1 MRNSNNMAIFARV
14 KRIAY
19 IVIVIGVLL
28 SCGERQGYRETLSR
42 AEALMSDRPDSA
54 LMILDSLGQHEK
66 EFGSHFRMQ
75 YLLHRTNAVIK
86 TSEKFTSDSLA
97 KELADYFDSRGTTNE
112 RVLAYYLLGLAYSDM
127 GEAPK
132 AISNFLNAIEV
143 ADTTA
148 SDFNFYQLSCV
159 YSQMS
164 DIYRYQLLLTSEIE
178 ARKKASRYAFIANQM
193 RWGAYNQAMSAGA
206 YLLLN
211 KTDSAEIILKTAL
224 EQYQKYGFTQEAL
237 RYSKKLIYLYTQSSQ
252 RLADA
257 KKLMDQFEASSDL
270 FDEHH
275 ELPPSQRQYY
285 YYKGMYYE
293 GIHQLDSAE
302 YFYRK
307 IYYPGMSYTFQD
319 PMYRGLLSVFSKRH
333 QADSIAKY
341 ARLYCI
347 ANDSS
352 IALKDRDQIAQMAAL
367 YNYNSIQKEAYESDV
382 KAYRRLI
389 LLIVAVVLIIIFI
402 VVAIIIWRNNK
413 KKIIKLKAEY
423 ADATDKYERN
433 LHKLELLDTTR
444 RKVIETIQQELNI
457 AQGES
462 SNLRDKYAAAQQT
475 ISRLSQEYEDEQAQ
489 LLEENEVL
497 KKRINE
503 LKKTDAIL
511 KHVENSEAFKKEL
524 IVSQILNLADKRLGP
539 VKENYWAELTK
550 VFGNNFPELFNDLRQ
565 YCNTPQNNR
574 VCILT
579 VLDISSDDQAIMLN
593 TTKQRVSNVKS
604 ALNKILFNESSSRTL
619 RSNLVVRYNIY
630 GLERNLK
637 LKKE

>member
-1 MRNSNNMAIFARV
+1 MFKDKPINRV
-14 KRIAY
+14 APIKNKASSTLY
-19 IVIVIGVLL
+19 FLL
-28 SCGERQGYRETLSR
+28 S
-42 AEALMSDRPDSA
+42 
-54 LMILDSLGQHEK
+54 
-66 EFGSHFRMQ
+66 
-75 YLLHRTNAVIK
+75 
-86 TSEKFTSDSLA
+86 
-97 KELADYFDSRGTTNE
+97 
-112 RVLAYYLLGLAYSDM
+112 
-127 GEAPK
+127 
-132 AISNFLNAIEV
+132 
-143 ADTTA
+143 
-148 SDFNFYQLSCV
+148 
-159 YSQMS
+159 
-164 DIYRYQLLLTSEIE
+164 
-178 ARKKASRYAFIANQM
+178 
-193 RWGAYNQAMSAGA
+193 
-206 YLLLN
+206 
-211 KTDSAEIILKTAL
+211 
-224 EQYQKYGFTQEAL
+224 
-237 RYSKKLIYLYTQSSQ
+237 LINTI
-252 RLADA
+252 
-257 KKLMDQFEASSDL
+257 
-270 FDEHH
+270 
-275 ELPPSQRQYY
+275 
-285 YYKGMYYE
+285 G
-293 GIHQLDSAE
+293 
-302 YFYRK
+302 
-307 IYYPGMSYTFQD
+307 
-319 PMYRGLLSVFSKRH
+319 
-333 QADSIAKY
+333 
-341 ARLYCI
+341 
-347 ANDSS
+347 
-352 IALKDRDQIAQMAAL
+352 
-367 YNYNSIQKEAYESDV
+367 
-382 KAYRRLI
+382 
-389 LLIVAVVLIIIFI
+389 
-402 VVAIIIWRNNK
+402 NNK

-637 LKKE
+637 LKKD